1 MSRELVF
8 WSLGVAVAI
17 AAIALAFRL
26 HRSRQVR
33 QGIAFR

>member
-17 AAIALAFRL
+17 ATMALAFRL
-26 HRSRQVR
+26 HRSRR